1 MRGRADELPM
11 KEALPEPK
19 PLVVDRRK
27 RKSRDSVVLSFASIR
42 GLNGFSIAAIN
53 DDGDDD
59 HHNRK
64 QQWEAPTKEAQEFRL
79 SQMYQ
84 DGLVKLQAKDYHNA
98 RLLFESVL
106 KDNNL
111 LPTKQQPDND
121 NDDATLA
128 ADAHLLQLRFL
139 TLKNLATVFLQQ
151 GSAHYQNALHC
162 YLQAV
167 DIDSKDSVVWNQL
180 GTLACSMALFT
191 ISRWAFEQGLLCSP
205 NNWNCME
212 KLLEVLI
219 AIGDEVACLSVAD
232 LILTHWPSHARALH
246 VKRVIQDSEPTP
258 FAPRGIDKLE
268 PHHVRLKFL
277 DKRKATDHDLD
288 DSSAT
293 KRLNQNIMLNLPEA
307 SWTALAGELLGI
319 LIPLNEGDS
328 TKSGPRESLRS
339 GDIRLVIQLPSSS
352 DNVLGETKINN
363 EKESEAVEMAN
374 AEISMSEEPLLE
386 RRSTRLRSRK
396 PDKEESSDLTAAKDL
411 VKLVPQFLEP
421 FIMVESGITKCSEV
435 MTDTQNIESIDVAR
449 FVNETSNNHGAYH
462 LGHLLLEFIACRN
475 ISYQDAFAKFLDL
488 EKLTRNS
495 GEIRTPECSLFL
507 AELSYDFGI
516 RSADPS
522 TLTEFMSMASYHLC
536 KVVESLAL
544 DYSFDSS
551 GGIAENNTSPSTDG
565 SLIGSLFDSK
575 RAFWARFYWLSGKLA
590 ILNGNKEK
598 AQKDFGVSL
607 ALFTAKENALG
618 SISLPHLKVMNELT
632 VDSVLHEINQLEVDF
647 LMKNNVV
654 DMIEKDLPSKCISL
668 LAPLLFSM
676 KDDDVADSSILN
688 KDGDGIVTSAKL
700 SALNVLI
707 KACEKSKPVDAN
719 IYLRCHR
726 QKLRLLM
733 AATGV
738 EQCFG
743 SQKSFNVSKP
753 EAPAASEV
761 ELSENLST
769 GLHPLL
775 SEELKAISKCAL
787 ELKNSI
793 SPCGSTDSSVALM
806 KIISDIQSLL
816 IAAMCH
822 IANICFS
829 QKFLEVD
836 DLDDKERMS
845 KCCFIDAA
853 IAFFRL
859 QHLNP
864 NVPVK
869 TQVELIIAIHE
880 MLAEYGIC
888 CASGDGA
895 EEGTFLKLAIKHLL
909 YLDMK
914 LKSTSTDI
922 QSDEQLSH
930 EDYTKK
936 SGDDSNEKSDTR
948 KTITADKDATASSKS
963 STKNTV
969 KEKMAVECGRSSNEG
984 EEANN
989 KFAESEIQLT
999 EDEKEDLE
1007 IEIDTGLDQCF
1018 FCLYGLH
1025 LRSDSSY
1032 EDDLVT
1038 HKNTSRGDYQT
1049 KEQCADVFQYILPY
1063 AKASSKTGLVKLRR
1077 VLRAIRKHF
1086 PQPPDNVLDGNAI
1099 EKFLDDPGL
1108 CEDKLSEEAESDG
1121 FRDSI
1126 LNFVYQDVSQQ
1137 LTSIERS
1144 EPYMDVYRNLYYL
1157 LAQSEEMSA
1166 TDKWAG
1172 FVLTKEGED
1181 FVQQTAKLSKYDL
1194 LFNPLRF
1201 ESWQRLATIYDEEV
1215 DLLLNDGSKQINVT
1229 CWRKNASY
1237 SQRVDTSRRR
1247 SRRCLLMTLAL
1258 ANTADQQGEIHEL
1271 LALVYYDGLQ
1281 NVVPIF
1287 DQRFNLPVKDAEWK
1301 MFCQN
1306 SMKHFEKAFTH
1317 KEDWSYVYYLGKLSE
1332 KLSYSRE
1339 TSFAYYDKAIVLN
1352 PSAVD
1357 PFYRLHA
1364 SRLKLLWSCGQN
1376 DKEALKIAAMYSF
1389 NQSTKEAVMNALDKT
1404 NDEKSASM
1412 GFENLSQSQHDLGDM
1427 WHKLYDDCLS
1437 ALQIC
1442 VEGDLKHFHK
1452 ARYMLAQ
1459 GLYHRKGESGNLDK
1473 AKDELSFCF
1482 KSSRSS
1488 YTINMWEIDST
1499 VKKGRRKTPS
1509 MAGNRRTLEVNLAES
1524 SRKFITCIRKYIL
1537 FYMKLLEETGDI
1549 STLERAYTAMRAD
1562 KRFSLCLEDL
1572 VPIALGRYIKA
1583 LVSSINQI
1591 EIGTTSDNNIAL
1603 EHLLEKMFAL
1613 YMEQMNLWSDICT
1626 LPEIKCPD
1634 LSESSLFGYLFEY
1647 IHILE
1652 TNRKLEALEGI
1663 NEKMRKRLKNPKLS
1677 NSNCA
1682 KVHKHVSM
1690 AWCRCLVISM
1700 ASVTPLNSR
1709 YSTESQDSSLLDGG
1723 SVNNQQFCIDLR
1735 TDEFWQSSFE
1745 DANHLKFMETKWNP
1759 LLSKMKDVVIK
1770 RPSEENMEVATML
1783 LKSSYNF
1790 YRDSSCA
1797 VLPSCVNLYV
1807 MPSQLPTEG
1816 YIPPNVD
1823 PFEPNTAKK
1832 LLGWAYTL
1840 LHGRC
1845 ITNIPVII
1853 KYCEEILKSKMKK
1866 GGGGSLPSTP
1876 PTPTVMH
1883 SVVACQTGVGKDVV
1897 GISSG
1902 KETTAM
1908 NVDPTTLTEETKSSE
1923 NLSSKPDIYEG
1934 SASLQEPEP
1943 VTAATCS
1950 RPNKDPV
1957 DENSEMLSA
1966 APPLIDSNNGDAT
1979 TSHPDEA
1986 QASAADCTKT

>member
-1 MRGRADELPM
+1 MYLSHVHQQVDNGNDE
-11 KEALPEPK
+11 
-19 PLVVDRRK
+19 
-27 RKSRDSVVLSFASIR
+27 
-42 GLNGFSIAAIN
+42 
-53 DDGDDD
+53 DGT
-59 HHNRK
+59 
-64 QQWEAPTKEAQEFRL
+64 Q
-79 SQMYQ
+79 
-84 DGLVKLQAKDYHNA
+84 
-98 RLLFESVL
+98 
-106 KDNNL
+106 
-111 LPTKQQPDND
+111 
-121 NDDATLA
+121 A

-151 GSAHYQNALHC
+151 GPPHYQSALQC

-191 ISRWAFEQGLLCSP
+191 ISRWAFEQGLICSP

-219 AIGDEVACLSVAD
+219 AIGDEVACLSVAE
-232 LILTHWPSHARALH
+232 LILRHWPSHARALH
-246 VKRVIQDSEPTP
+246 VKRVIEDSEPTP

-268 PHHVRLKFL
+268 PHHVRLKFM

-288 DSSAT
+288 DSNAT
-293 KRLNQNIMLNLPEA
+293 KRLNQNIMLSLPEA

-319 LIPLNEGDS
+319 LIPLNECDN
-328 TKSGPRESLRS
+328 TESGARESLRS

-352 DNVLGETKINN
+352 DNVAGERKTSN
-363 EKESEAVEMAN
+363 EMETEAVELAN
-374 AEISMSEEPLLE
+374 AETSMYEEPLQG

-396 PDKEESSDLTAAKDL
+396 PDKEESSDFTATKDL

-421 FIMVESGITKCSEV
+421 FVMVESGITKCSEV
-435 MTDTQNIESIDVAR
+435 MTDTQNNESFDVAR

-462 LGHLLLEFIACRN
+462 LGHLLLEDIACRN
-475 ISYQDAFAKFLDL
+475 ISFQDAFAKFLEL

-495 GEIRTPECSLFL
+495 GEVRTPECSLFL

-516 RSADPS
+516 RSSDPS

-551 GGIAENNTSPSTDG
+551 GGIAENDTSPSTDG
-565 SLIGSLFDSK
+565 SLIGSLLDNK

-607 ALFTAKENALG
+607 ALFTAKENAIG
-618 SISLPHLKVMNELT
+618 SISLPHLKVTKELT
-632 VDSVLHEINQLEVDF
+632 IDSVLREINQLEVDF
-647 LMKNNVV
+647 LMKNNVG
-654 DMIEKDLPSKCISL
+654 DMTEKDLPSECISL

-676 KDDDVADSSILN
+676 EDDNVADSSILS
-688 KDGDGIVTSAKL
+688 KDGDGIVTSAEL

-719 IYLRCHR
+719 VYLRCHR

-733 AATGV
+733 AASGV

-743 SQKSFNVSKP
+743 SQKSFNVATT
-753 EAPAASEV
+753 EALAASET
-761 ELSENLST
+761 ESSENLSV

-793 SPCGSTDSSVALM
+793 SPCGSIDSYVAPM

-816 IAAMCH
+816 IAAMSH
-822 IANICFS
+822 IAKICFS
-829 QKFLEVD
+829 KKFLGVD
-836 DLDDKERMS
+836 DLDDKERRN
-845 KCCFIDAA
+845 KHCFVDAA

-864 NVPVK
+864 NVPLK
-869 TQVELIIAIHE
+869 IQVELIIAIHD

-888 CASGDGA
+888 CASGDGE

-914 LKSTSTDI
+914 LKSTSTDT

-936 SGDDSNEKSDTR
+936 SGDDSNEQSDTV
-948 KTITADKDATASSKS
+948 KTITADKDATTSSKS
-963 STKNTV
+963 SAKDTV
-969 KEKMAVECGRSSNEG
+969 KEKMAVECGQSSNE
-984 EEANN
+984 EEDVNN
-989 KFAESEIQLT
+989 KFTESEIQLT
-999 EDEKEDLE
+999 EEEKEDLE
-1007 IEIDTGLDQCF
+1007 IEIDTALDQCF

-1108 CEDKLSEEAESDG
+1108 CEDKLSEEAGSDG

-1126 LNFVYQDVSQQ
+1126 LNFIYQDGSVLKEQ
-1137 LTSIERS
+1137 LTAIERS

-1157 LAQSEEMSA
+1157 LAQSEEISA

-1181 FVQQTAKLSKYDL
+1181 FVQQTAKLFKYDL

-1229 CWRKNASY
+1229 GWRKNASY

-1281 NVVPIF
+1281 NVVPIY

-1306 SMKHFEKAFTH
+1306 SMKHFEKAFAH

-1339 TSFAYYDKAIVLN
+1339 TSFAYYDKAIALN

-1389 NQSTKEAVMNALDKT
+1389 NQSTKEAVMNVLDKA
-1404 NDEKSASM
+1404 NDEKSSSM
-1412 GFENLSQSQHDLGDM
+1412 DVENLSQSQHDLADM

-1459 GLYHRKGESGNLDK
+1459 GLYHRKGDSGNLDK

-1509 MAGNRRTLEVNLAES
+1509 LAGNRKTLEVNLAES

-1537 FYMKLLEETGDI
+1537 FYMKLLEETRDI

-1591 EIGTTSDNNIAL
+1591 EIGTSSDNIIAL
-1603 EHLLEKMFAL
+1603 EHLLEKLFAL
-1613 YMEQMNLWSDICT
+1613 YMEQMNMWSDICT

-1634 LSESSLFGYLFEY
+1634 LSESSLFGYLFKY
-1647 IHILE
+1647 IQILE
-1652 TNRKLEALEGI
+1652 TNCRLEALEGI

-1700 ASVTPLNSR
+1700 ATVTPLNTRFTS
-1709 YSTESQDSSLLDGG
+1709 ESQDSSLLDGG
-1723 SVNNQQFCIDLR
+1723 SVNNQQLCIDLR

-1745 DANHLKFMETKWNP
+1745 DANHLKFMETKWNS

-1770 RPSEENMEVATML
+1770 RPSEENMEVTTML
-1783 LKSSYNF
+1783 LKSSFNF
-1790 YRDSSCA
+1790 YKDSSCA
-1797 VLPSCVNLYV
+1797 VPPSCLNLYV
-1807 MPSQLPTEG
+1807 MPSQLSTEG
-1816 YIPPNVD
+1816 YIQPNVD

-1832 LLGWAYTL
+1832 LLVWAYTL

-1845 ITNIPVII
+1845 ITNMPVII
-1853 KYCEEILKSKMKK
+1853 KYCEETAKSKMKK

-1876 PTPTVMH
+1876 PTPTMLH

-1908 NVDPTTLTEETKSSE
+1908 NVESTNLTETKSSE

-1934 SASLQEPEP
+1934 PASLKEPEP
-1943 VTAATCS
+1943 VTPA
-1950 RPNKDPV
+1950 NEDHV
-1957 DENSEMLSA
+1957 DENSKMLSA
-1966 APPLIDSNNGDAT
+1966 APPLIDSNNGDTT
-1979 TSHPDEA
+1979 TSHPDEP
-1986 QASAADCTKT
+1986 QAAAAADCTKT